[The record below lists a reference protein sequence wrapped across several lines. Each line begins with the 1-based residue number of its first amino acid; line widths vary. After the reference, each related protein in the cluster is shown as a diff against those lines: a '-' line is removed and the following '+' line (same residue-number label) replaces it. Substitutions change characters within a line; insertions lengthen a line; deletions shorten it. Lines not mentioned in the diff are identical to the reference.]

1 LARSESGA
9 IGKRRGPSQG
19 EVPSTIPVSLSHVLE
34 DDPDL
39 HDRVPEQDRRRAL
52 TDVVARVETLDI
64 GTWDEPDSPENTRD
78 GFGLLV
84 LDGLLA
90 RRVTLGRFDCTELLG
105 QGDLLRPWSFAGAAA
120 ASVPSQVTWNVVEPV
135 RLASLDRRFA
145 LAVAPWP
152 ELSAALMDRIVQRA
166 RWLAFQL
173 AVCHV
178 VRVDTRLLLMMWH
191 FADRWGRMT
200 KDGARVSLPVTH
212 SVLASVVGARRP
224 SVTTALGR
232 LQDDG
237 LIERLPDGAWL
248 LHGSPPEDFA
258 AIEAEAVAYPGSA

>member
-1 LARSESGA
+1 MGVAR
-9 IGKRRGPSQG
+9 
-19 EVPSTIPVSLSHVLE
+19 VLE
-34 DDPDL
+34 EDPDL
-39 HDRVPEQDRRRAL
+39 YDRVPDPERPRA
-52 TDVVARVETLDI
+52 VAEAIARVQTLDL
-64 GTWDEPDSPENTRD
+64 GMWDEPDSPEDHRD

-105 QGDLLRPWSFAGAAA
+105 QGDLLRPWSFAGGSP
-120 ASVPSQVTWNVVEPV
+120 ASVPSKVTWNVVEPV
-135 RLASLDRRFA
+135 RLAALDRRFA
-145 LAVAPWP
+145 VSVAPWP
-152 ELSAALMDRIVQRA
+152 EVTASLMDRIVQRA

-178 VRVDTRLLLMMWH
+178 VRVDTRLLLMMWQ

-200 KDGARVSLPVTH
+200 RDGARVSLPVTH

-232 LQDDG
+232 LQGHG

-248 LHGSPPEDFA
+248 LHGAPPEDYA
-258 AIEAEAVAYPGSA
+258 RLEAEAQN

>member
-1 LARSESGA
+1 MTLAR
-9 IGKRRGPSQG
+9 
-19 EVPSTIPVSLSHVLE
+19 VLE
-34 DDPDL
+34 EDPDL
-39 HDRVPEQDRRRAL
+39 LDRVADSERPRAL
-52 TDVVARVETLDI
+52 ADAVTRVEVLDT
-64 GTWDEPDSPENTRD
+64 GVWDEPDSPENERD
-78 GFGLLV
+78 GYGLLI
-84 LDGLLA
+84 LDGILA

-105 QGDLLRPWSFAGAAA
+105 QGDLLRPWSFRPA
-120 ASVPSQVTWNVVEPV
+120 ASSSVHSKVTWKVVDPV
-135 RLASLDRRFA
+135 RLATLDRPFA
-145 LAVAPWP
+145 CAVAPWP
-152 ELSAALMDRIVQRA
+152 EISAALMDRIVQRA

-178 VRVDTRLLLMMWH
+178 VRVDTRLLLMFWH

-200 KDGARVSLPVTH
+200 TEGARVNLPVTH

-248 LHGSPPEDFA
+248 LVGAPPADFA
-258 AIEAEAVAYPGSA
+258 RLEGEAAQVDTSSHAPGE

>member
-1 LARSESGA
+1 MALAR
-9 IGKRRGPSQG
+9 
-19 EVPSTIPVSLSHVLE
+19 VLE
-34 DDPDL
+34 EDPDL
-39 HDRVPEQDRRRAL
+39 HDRVPDPERPRAVL
-52 TDVVARVETLDI
+52 DAVAPVKTLDL
-64 GTWDEPDSPENTRD
+64 GVWDEPDSPNTQHD

-84 LDGLLA
+84 LEGMIA

-105 QGDLLRPWSFAGAAA
+105 QGDLLRPWSFATAGS
-120 ASVPSQVTWNVVEPV
+120 ASVPSKVTWNVVEPV
-135 RLASLDRRFA
+135 RLAELDRRFA
-145 LAVAPWP
+145 LSVSPWP
-152 ELSAALMDRIVQRA
+152 EVAADLMDRIIQRS

-200 KDGARVSLPVTH
+200 RDGARISLPVTH

-232 LQDDG
+232 LQEQG

-248 LHGSPPEDFA
+248 LHGSPPEDYA
-258 AIEAEAVAYPGSA
+258 RLEAEIAV

>member
-1 LARSESGA
+1 MAAAR
-9 IGKRRGPSQG
+9 
-19 EVPSTIPVSLSHVLE
+19 VLDE
-34 DDPDL
+34 DPDL
-39 HDRVPEQDRRRAL
+39 HDSVPDSERERAAG
-52 TDVVARVETLDI
+52 DAVARVEELDL
-64 GTWDEPDSPENTRD
+64 GLWDEPDSPENYRD

-84 LDGLLA
+84 LDGMLA

-105 QGDLLRPWSFAGAAA
+105 QGDLLRPWSFAGASI
-120 ASVPSQVTWNVVEPV
+120 ASVPAKVTWNVVEPV
-135 RLASLDRRFA
+135 RLAVLDRRFA
-145 LAVAPWP
+145 LAVSPWP
-152 ELSAALMDRIVQRA
+152 EVAATLMDRIVQRA

-200 KDGARVSLPVTH
+200 KEGARVRLPVTH

-232 LQDDG
+232 LQDQG

-258 AIEAEAVAYPGSA
+258 LLEAQAAV

>member
-1 LARSESGA
+1 MTLAR
-9 IGKRRGPSQG
+9 
-19 EVPSTIPVSLSHVLE
+19 VLE
-34 DDPDL
+34 EDPDL
-39 HDRVPEQDRRRAL
+39 YDCVPESDRTRAAL
-52 TDVVARVETLDI
+52 EGVAPVETHDL
-64 GTWDEPDSPENTRD
+64 GVWDEPGDESD
-78 GFGLLV
+78 GYGLLV
-84 LDGLLA
+84 LDGMLA

-105 QGDLLRPWSFAGAAA
+105 QGDLLRPWSFAGSASS
-120 ASVPSQVTWNVVEPV
+120 SVPSKVTWNVVEPV
-135 RLASLDRRFA
+135 RLAALDRRFA

-152 ELSAALMDRIVQRA
+152 EVSASLMDRIVQRA

-200 KDGARVSLPVTH
+200 RDGARVNLPVTH

-232 LQDDG
+232 LQGQG
-237 LIERLPDGAWL
+237 LIERLPDGSWL
-248 LHGSPPEDFA
+248 LHGAPPEDYA
-258 AIEAEAVAYPGSA
+258 RLEAEVAA

>member
-1 LARSESGA
+1 MALAR
-9 IGKRRGPSQG
+9 
-19 EVPSTIPVSLSHVLE
+19 VLDE
-34 DDPDL
+34 DPDL
-39 HDRVPEQDRRRAL
+39 HDRVPDAERPRAL
-52 TDVVARVETLDI
+52 AEAVARVQMMDP
-64 GTWDEPDSPENTRD
+64 GVWDEPQTPEHDD

-84 LDGLLA
+84 LDGMLA

-105 QGDLLRPWSFAGAAA
+105 AGDLLRPWSFAGSF
-120 ASVPSQVTWNVVEPV
+120 ASVPSAVTWNVVEPV
-135 RLASLDRRFA
+135 RLAALDRRFA
-145 LAVAPWP
+145 LAVSPWP
-152 ELSAALMDRIVQRA
+152 EISAGLMDRIVQRA

-200 KDGARVSLPVTH
+200 RDGARVSLPVTH

-232 LQDDG
+232 LQDQG
-237 LIERLPDGAWL
+237 LIERLPEGAWL
-248 LHGSPPEDFA
+248 LHGSPPEDYA
-258 AIEAEAVAYPGSA
+258 RLRAEAAV

>member
-1 LARSESGA
+1 MGVAR
-9 IGKRRGPSQG
+9 
-19 EVPSTIPVSLSHVLE
+19 VLE
-34 DDPDL
+34 EDPDL
-39 HDRVPEQDRRRAL
+39 YDHLSVADRPRA
-52 TDVVARVETLDI
+52 VAEAIARVETLEL
-64 GTWDEPDSPENTRD
+64 GLWDEPDSPEDHRD

-105 QGDLLRPWSFAGAAA
+105 QGDLLRPWSFTGAAA
-120 ASVPSQVTWNVVEPV
+120 ASVPSTVTWNVVEPV
-135 RLASLDRRFA
+135 RMATLDRRFA
-145 LAVAPWP
+145 LSVAPWP
-152 ELSAALMDRIVQRA
+152 EVAATLLDRMVQRA

-200 KDGARVSLPVTH
+200 PDGARVSLPVTH

-232 LQDDG
+232 LQDQG

-248 LHGSPPEDFA
+248 LHGSPPEDYA
-258 AIEAEAVAYPGSA
+258 LLEAEVAV

>member
-1 LARSESGA
+1 MALVR
-9 IGKRRGPSQG
+9 
-19 EVPSTIPVSLSHVLE
+19 VLDE
-34 DDPDL
+34 DPDL
-39 HDRVPEQDRRRAL
+39 HDCVPNPDRTRAL
-52 TDVVARVETLDI
+52 AEAVAQAETLDL
-64 GTWDEPDSPENTRD
+64 GLWEEPDTDGAHRD

-84 LDGLLA
+84 LEGILA

-105 QGDLLRPWSFAGAAA
+105 QGDLLRPWSFTGTTLS
-120 ASVPSQVTWNVVEPV
+120 SVPSRVTWNVVEPV
-135 RLASLDRRFA
+135 RLATLDRRFA

-152 ELSAALMDRIVQRA
+152 EITASLMDRIIQRA

-200 KDGARVSLPVTH
+200 KDGPRVRLPVTH
-212 SVLASVVGARRP
+212 SALASVVGARRP

-232 LQDDG
+232 LQEQG
-237 LIERLPDGAWL
+237 LIARLPDGGWL
-248 LHGSPPEDFA
+248 LHGAPPEDYA
-258 AIEAEAVAYPGSA
+258 RLEAEAEAEAASANVTTVPGTVVTQAMPGRP

>member
-1 LARSESGA
+1 MALAR
-9 IGKRRGPSQG
+9 
-19 EVPSTIPVSLSHVLE
+19 VLDE
-34 DDPDL
+34 DPDL
-39 HDRVPEQDRRRAL
+39 HERVPDSERNRATL
-52 TDVVARVETLDI
+52 EAVASVHALDL
-64 GTWDEPDSPENTRD
+64 GVWDEPDTPNTHHD

-84 LDGLLA
+84 LEGMIA

-105 QGDLLRPWSFAGAAA
+105 QGDLLRPWSFAGAAS
-120 ASVPSQVTWNVVEPV
+120 ASVSSKVTWNVVEPV
-135 RLASLDRRFA
+135 RLAELDRRFA
-145 LAVAPWP
+145 LSIAPWP
-152 ELSAALMDRIVQRA
+152 EVVANLMDRIIQRS

-200 KDGARVSLPVTH
+200 RDGARINLPVTH

-232 LQDDG
+232 LQEQG

-248 LHGSPPEDFA
+248 LHGSPPDDYA
-258 AIEAEAVAYPGSA
+258 RLEAEYAT

>member
-1 LARSESGA
+1 MSAAR
-9 IGKRRGPSQG
+9 
-19 EVPSTIPVSLSHVLE
+19 VLHE
-34 DDPDL
+34 DPDL
-39 HDRVPEQDRRRAL
+39 HDAVPDSERPRAL
-52 TDVVARVETLDI
+52 TEAVARVETLDV
-64 GTWDEPDSPENTRD
+64 GMWDEPDSPGDHRD

-84 LDGLLA
+84 LDGMLA

-105 QGDLLRPWSFAGAAA
+105 QGDLLRPWSFEGASL
-120 ASVPSQVTWNVVEPV
+120 ASVPSRVTWNVVEPV

-145 LAVAPWP
+145 LSVSPWP
-152 ELSAALMDRIVQRA
+152 EVAASLMDRIVQRA

-200 KDGARVSLPVTH
+200 VEGARVKLPVTH

-232 LQDDG
+232 LQDHG

-248 LHGSPPEDFA
+248 LLGSPPEDFA
-258 AIEAEAVAYPGSA
+258 RFESEAAAYPGSV

>member
-1 LARSESGA
+1 VPPAR
-9 IGKRRGPSQG
+9 
-19 EVPSTIPVSLSHVLE
+19 VLDE
-34 DDPDL
+34 DPDL
-39 HDRVPEQDRRRAL
+39 YERLSAAEQTRAA
-52 TDVVARVETLDI
+52 TEAVAAVEMLDL
-64 GTWDEPDSPENTRD
+64 GLWDEPDSPENYRD

-84 LDGLLA
+84 LDGMLA

-105 QGDLLRPWSFAGAAA
+105 QGDLLRPWTFASANA
-120 ASVPSQVTWNVVEPV
+120 ASVESKVTWNVVEPV
-135 RLASLDRRFA
+135 RLATLDRRFA

-152 ELSAALMDRIVQRA
+152 EISAALMDRIVQRA

-178 VRVDTRLLLMMWH
+178 VRVDTRLLLMFWH

-200 KDGARVSLPVTH
+200 KEGARVNLPVTH

-232 LQDDG
+232 LQEEG

-248 LHGSPPEDFA
+248 LHGSAPADYARIQA
-258 AIEAEAVAYPGSA
+258 AAQPG

>member
-1 LARSESGA
+1 MAVTR
-9 IGKRRGPSQG
+9 
-19 EVPSTIPVSLSHVLE
+19 VLDE
-34 DDPDL
+34 DPDL
-39 HDRVPEQDRRRAL
+39 QDRVPLSARERAQAEAL
-52 TDVVARVETLDI
+52 ARVETLDV
-64 GTWDEPDSPENTRD
+64 GLWDEPDSPGAHHD

-84 LDGLLA
+84 LEGMLA

-105 QGDLLRPWSFAGAAA
+105 QGDLLRPWNFTGSLS
-120 ASVPSQVTWNVVEPV
+120 SVPSKVSWNVVQPV

-145 LAVAPWP
+145 LSVAPWP
-152 ELSAALMDRIVQRA
+152 EVAAGLMDRIIQRS

-200 KDGARVSLPVTH
+200 VDGARVSLPVTH

-232 LQDDG
+232 LQDQG
-237 LIERLPDGAWL
+237 VIERLPGGAWL
-248 LHGSPPEDFA
+248 LHGSPPEDYALLEAQVA
-258 AIEAEAVAYPGSA
+258 A

>member
-1 LARSESGA
+1 VTIAR
-9 IGKRRGPSQG
+9 
-19 EVPSTIPVSLSHVLE
+19 VLE
-34 DDPDL
+34 EDPDL
-39 HDRVPEQDRRRAL
+39 LDRVADSDRSRAL
-52 TDVVARVETLDI
+52 ADAVTSVETLQS
-64 GTWDEPDSPENTRD
+64 GVWEEPDSHENERE
-78 GFGLLV
+78 GYGLLI
-84 LDGLLA
+84 LDGILA

-105 QGDLLRPWSFAGAAA
+105 QGDLLRPWSFKSSATS
-120 ASVPSQVTWNVVEPV
+120 SVHSTVTWNVVDPV
-135 RLASLDRRFA
+135 RLAALDRRFA

-152 ELSAALMDRIVQRA
+152 EISAALMDRIVQRA

-178 VRVDTRLLLMMWH
+178 VRVDTRLLLMFWH

-200 KDGARVSLPVTH
+200 AEGARVSLPVTH

-237 LIERLPDGAWL
+237 LIERLPQGSWL
-248 LHGSPPEDFA
+248 LHGAPPADFA
-258 AIEAEAVAYPGSA
+258 RLEDEAAQVETSVQAPGE

>member
-1 LARSESGA
+1 MALAR
-9 IGKRRGPSQG
+9 
-19 EVPSTIPVSLSHVLE
+19 VLD

-39 HDRVPEQDRRRAL
+39 YERVPDSERPRAAL
-52 TDVVARVETLDI
+52 EAVAPVQTLDL
-64 GTWDEPDSPENTRD
+64 GMWDEPGGPDSHHD

-84 LDGLLA
+84 VEGMIA

-105 QGDLLRPWSFAGAAA
+105 QGDLLRPWSFAGAAS
-120 ASVPSQVTWNVVEPV
+120 ASVPSKVTWNVVEPV
-135 RLASLDRRFA
+135 RLVDLDRRFA
-145 LAVAPWP
+145 LSVSPWP
-152 ELSAALMDRIVQRA
+152 EVAAALMDRIVQRA

-191 FADRWGRMT
+191 YADRWGRMT
-200 KDGARVSLPVTH
+200 RDGARVRLPVTH

-232 LQDDG
+232 LQEQG
-237 LIERLPDGAWL
+237 VIERLPDGAWL
-248 LHGSPPEDFA
+248 LHGVPPEDYA
-258 AIEAEAVAYPGSA
+258 RLEAEAAV

>member
-1 LARSESGA
+1 MATARLLDE
-9 IGKRRGPSQG
+9 
-19 EVPSTIPVSLSHVLE
+19 
-34 DDPDL
+34 DPDL
-39 HDRVPEQDRRRAL
+39 HDRVPDSERARA
-52 TDVVARVETLDI
+52 VGEAVARVQSLDVGI
-64 GTWDEPDSPENTRD
+64 WDEPDTEDDHRE

-84 LDGLLA
+84 LEGMIA

-105 QGDLLRPWSFAGAAA
+105 QGDLLRPWSFAGTSF
-120 ASVPSQVTWNVVEPV
+120 ASVPSTVTWNVVEPV
-135 RLASLDRRFA
+135 RLATLDRRFA
-145 LAVAPWP
+145 LAVSPWP
-152 ELSAALMDRIVQRA
+152 EISAALMDRIVQRA

-200 KDGARVSLPVTH
+200 PDGARIRLPVTH

-232 LQDDG
+232 LQDQG
-237 LIERLPDGAWL
+237 MIERVGGGTWL
-248 LHGSPPEDFA
+248 LHGSPPDDYA
-258 AIEAEAVAYPGSA
+258 LLAAEAAV

>member
-1 LARSESGA
+1 MAVAR
-9 IGKRRGPSQG
+9 
-19 EVPSTIPVSLSHVLE
+19 VLDE
-34 DDPDL
+34 DPDL
-39 HDRVPEQDRRRAL
+39 QERVPPGERARA
-52 TDVVARVETLDI
+52 TAEAVARVESLDT
-64 GTWDEPDSPENTRD
+64 GMWDEPDSIDNHHD

-84 LDGLLA
+84 LEGMVA

-105 QGDLLRPWSFAGAAA
+105 QGDLLRPWTFESATT
-120 ASVPSQVTWNVVEPV
+120 ASVPSKVSWNVVEPV
-135 RLASLDRRFA
+135 RMATLDRRFA
-145 LAVAPWP
+145 LSVSPWP
-152 ELSAALMDRIVQRA
+152 EVSAALMDRIIQRS

-178 VRVDTRLLLMMWH
+178 VRVDTRLLLMLWH

-200 KDGARVSLPVTH
+200 KEGARVHIPVTH
-212 SVLASVVGARRP
+212 GVLASVVGARRP

-248 LHGSPPEDFA
+248 LHGSPPSDFA
-258 AIEAEAVAYPGSA
+258 RFDAEATAATERG

>member
-1 LARSESGA
+1 MPVAR
-9 IGKRRGPSQG
+9 
-19 EVPSTIPVSLSHVLE
+19 VLDE
-34 DDPDL
+34 DPDL
-39 HDRVPEQDRRRAL
+39 HDRVPDSERSRAL
-52 TDVVARVETLDI
+52 AEAVARVETLDS
-64 GTWDEPDSPENTRD
+64 GVWDEPDSLDAHRD

-84 LDGLLA
+84 LDGMLA

-105 QGDLLRPWSFAGAAA
+105 QGDLLRPWSFTGSSLS
-120 ASVPSQVTWNVVEPV
+120 SVPSKVTWNVVEPV
-135 RLASLDRRFA
+135 RLATLDRRFA
-145 LAVAPWP
+145 LAAAPWP
-152 ELSAALMDRIVQRA
+152 EIAASLMDRIVGRA

-200 KDGARVSLPVTH
+200 KDGARIRLPVTH

-232 LQDDG
+232 LQEQG
-237 LIERLPDGAWL
+237 LIARLPDGAWL
-248 LHGSPPEDFA
+248 LQGAPPEDYA
-258 AIEAEAVAYPGSA
+258 SIEGETDANVT

>member
-1 LARSESGA
+1 LALAR
-9 IGKRRGPSQG
+9 I
-19 EVPSTIPVSLSHVLE
+19 LE
-34 DDPDL
+34 EDSDL
-39 HDRVPEQDRRRAL
+39 CDRLPADQQARA
-52 TDVVARVETLDI
+52 TADGVARVQMLDV
-64 GTWDEPDSPENTRD
+64 GMWDEPDDPENHRD

-84 LDGLLA
+84 LDGMLA

-105 QGDLLRPWSFAGAAA
+105 QGDLLRPWNFSGASLS
-120 ASVPSQVTWNVVEPV
+120 SVPSKVTWNVVEPV
-135 RLASLDRRFA
+135 RLAALDRRFA
-145 LAVAPWP
+145 LTIAPWP
-152 ELSAALMDRIVQRA
+152 EVTASLMDRIIART

-200 KDGARVSLPVTH
+200 KDGARIHLPVTH

-232 LQDDG
+232 LQEQG
-237 LIERLPDGAWL
+237 LIARLPDGAWL
-248 LHGSPPEDFA
+248 LHGSPPEDYATLEA
-258 AIEAEAVAYPGSA
+258 AAARA